1 MIDDD
6 DDRRATLA
14 LRSLEPL
21 LDELFAVLD
30 DAPAVHQD
38 AAAAIA
44 ARIYTAGHRDGVRY
58 AVGEIAPEA
67 ERRGIHL
74 YLSPEVAADAD

>member
-1 MIDDD
+1 VTDDD
-6 DDRRATLA
+6 DDRRAILA
-14 LRSLEPL
+14 LRSLGPL
-21 LDELFAVLD
+21 LDELAEVLD
-30 DAPAVHQD
+30 DASGPDRD

-67 ERRGIHL
+67 GRRGIHL
-74 YLSPEVAADAD
+74 YLSPGVAADAG

>member
-1 MIDDD
+1 MTDD

-14 LRSLEPL
+14 LRSLGPL
-21 LDELFAVLD
+21 LDELLEVLD
-30 DAPAVHQD
+30 DVPGADRD

-67 ERRGIHL
+67 ERRGMHL
-74 YLSPEVAADAD
+74 YLAPEVGADAG